1 MILGLSRRVFDVELV
16 GLRLMLRLRRG
27 DKCRNPERDDRD
39 HQHDDD
45 QPTQALG
52 SRGPRLYSGGAGGGW
67 PVVLG
72 EFRRDLTDD
81 GHGSVAGWVNPGS
94 GGIGKWIVDPPPGD
108 RVEPLFRGRYYAFHG
123 PGLTAGQPSRTLQ
136 LGTPRPSEWVH
147 AAKPDR
153 AQEPNDP
160 MSADTA
166 SHEVRLGPEELSALT
181 ARRRAAQP
189 RMQTTQ

>member
-1 MILGLSRRVFDVELV
+1 MQRAVSLSAINPRHQNPVTTPPGSSMTGAVSHAGPGDQNPD
-16 GLRLMLRLRRG
+16 LRGYLEG
-27 DKCRNPERDDRD
+27 N
-39 HQHDDD
+39 
-45 QPTQALG
+45 
-52 SRGPRLYSGGAGGGW
+52 GGW

-72 EFRRDLTDD
+72 EFRRDLADD
-81 GHGSVAGWVNPGS
+81 GHGSVAGGVNPGP
-94 GGIGKWIVDPPPGD
+94 GGIGKGSVDPPPGD
-108 RVEPLFRGRYYAFHG
+108 RVEPLFRGRHYAFHG
-123 PGLTAGQPSRTLQ
+123 PSVTAGQPSRTLQ

-166 SHEVRLGPEELSALT
+166 SHAVRLGPEELSALT